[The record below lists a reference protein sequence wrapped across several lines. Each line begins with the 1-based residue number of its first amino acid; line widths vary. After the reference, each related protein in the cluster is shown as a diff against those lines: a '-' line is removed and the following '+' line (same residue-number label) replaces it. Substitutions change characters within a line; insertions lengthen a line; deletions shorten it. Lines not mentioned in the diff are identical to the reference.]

1 MVAYA
6 DVSGAQVASDVLTD
20 LNDQMDARGVPMG
33 GIIMW
38 SGLIAN
44 IPDGYKLCNGGSG
57 AKETTPD
64 LSNRFI
70 MGSDGTSVL
79 PGATGG
85 TNSKTLSISEI
96 PAHTHGAGT
105 YKADTNF
112 GSTYK
117 TLGSG
122 DNSLT
127 KTWEHTGS
135 KDYGVTGTSGSR
147 GSGNAFDNRPA
158 FYVLAFIKRED

>member
-1 MVAYA
+1 MTAYA
-6 DVSGAQVASDVLTD
+6 DVSGAQVASAVLNDV
-20 LNDQMDARGVPMG
+20 NDQMDARGVPMG

-38 SGLIAN
+38 SGTIAN

-96 PAHTHGAGT
+96 PAHTHTVTDA
-105 YKADTNF
+105 YPITNNAL
-112 GSTYK
+112 GGDRNYTGYGGLTST
-117 TLGSG
+117 TRTTSSAGSG
-122 DNSLT
+122 A
-127 KTWEHTGS
+127 
-135 KDYGVTGTSGSR
+135 
-147 GSGNAFDNRPA
+147 AFDNRPA